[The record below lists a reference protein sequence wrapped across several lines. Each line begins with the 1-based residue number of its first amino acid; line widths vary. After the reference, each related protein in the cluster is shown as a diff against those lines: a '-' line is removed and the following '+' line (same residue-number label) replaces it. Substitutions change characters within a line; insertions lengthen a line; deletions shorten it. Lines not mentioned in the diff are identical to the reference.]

1 MLPASSLAS
10 PGRACAGIPTS
21 HPAYESK
28 NSKYAARH
36 IVSSRS
42 LTLTN
47 ADGGES
53 PATTTHLSKH
63 DHIVSDYIECA
74 YAPQALFTKYCT
86 TGIALIAKP
95 LVSSNYQRGDSAYQT
110 PRSNHAPRVLYCVDI
125 DQVSRFL
132 WVFLLALFQD
142 VRSRIPQGI
151 EAVFEDI
158 WMTTNPDD
166 PWAMAR
172 TR

>member
-10 PGRACAGIPTS
+10 PGRAVPTS

-36 IVSSRS
+36 IISSRS

-47 ADGGES
+47 ADGEES
-53 PATTTHLSKH
+53 PATTTHLSKR

-74 YAPQALFTKYCT
+74 YAPQALFTKHCT
-86 TGIALIAKP
+86 TGIALITKP
-95 LVSSNYQRGDSAYQT
+95 LARSNYQHEDSAYQT
-110 PRSNHAPRVLYCVDI
+110 SRSNHAPQVLHCVDI
-125 DQVSRFL
+125 GHVSRFL

-142 VRSRIPQGI
+142 VRSRIPQRI
-151 EAVFEDI
+151 EGVFKDC
-158 WMTTNPDD
+158 
-166 PWAMAR
+166 
-172 TR
+172 